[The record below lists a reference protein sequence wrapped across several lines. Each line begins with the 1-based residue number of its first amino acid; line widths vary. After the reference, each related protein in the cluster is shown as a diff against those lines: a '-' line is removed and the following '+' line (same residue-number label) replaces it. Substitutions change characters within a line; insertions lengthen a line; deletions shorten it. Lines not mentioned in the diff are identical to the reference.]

1 MRSPVI
7 RKVIAGLLLPPVF
20 VLSLIGCGSTTPLRD
35 PAQEAR
41 VVAEINALCR
51 QWQALPVASRR
62 SKQQIRATQEGLG
75 ALQRVLGKTAAYL
88 PAGKDLNEA
97 HAARHALLAEQNRH
111 STGEWS
117 GPNTRFEKVQLRIYH
132 DEIALGVTCGGQV
145 ALAAHQMEHEFAVA
159 VSESEHAAKR

>member
-1 MRSPVI
+1 MRPPNI
-7 RKVIAGLLLPPVF
+7 RSVVAGLLLSPVC
-20 VLSLIGCGSTTPLRD
+20 VLSLMGCGSTTPLRD

-41 VVAEINALCR
+41 VVSEINALCR

-75 ALQRVLGKTAAYL
+75 ALQRELSKTAAYL

-97 HAARHALLAEQNRH
+97 HAARHALLHKR
-111 STGEWS
+111 STGEPS

-132 DEIALGVTCGGQV
+132 DEIALGVTCDGQV
-145 ALAAHQMEHEFAVA
+145 ASAARQMERAFAVA
-159 VSESEHAAKR
+159 ASESEHAAKR